1 MGLQFMMTCGYMGS
15 WFVKILSGRAR
26 KSRKYSPTFR
36 GLAGALPI
44 LDKSGSFWS
53 INTISTK
60 RKGNCYENT
69 NQNLPICVNY
79 NFTLRSEDKKSR

>member
-1 MGLQFMMTCGYMGS
+1 MGLQFTARYVYMGS

-26 KSRKYSPTFR
+26 ISRKYSPTFR

-44 LDKSGSFWS
+44 LDKFGSFWS

-60 RKGNCYENT
+60 RKGNCYEDT

-79 NFTLRSEDKKSR
+79 NVTL